1 MEAILGRAG
10 PPASTLIAPPATVTH
25 TPIPY
30 LDVRS
35 AMSLNPVWRA
45 VSIIADTVADMP
57 WQEWR
62 GEYERIQPPSR
73 LIRRPYTFMTRRE
86 WTWRVVATEA
96 LFNVAHCLHV
106 GGKDSAGSPW
116 ALLPIPPALIQPT
129 TLDPYGLLPPS
140 EYLVAGERVSADF
153 VTVIRRAPLPGLSDQ
168 TSGLLDLAR
177 RQFTAYLAADTH
189 MTRYWVNGG
198 PVLTQITLADELAEG
213 EGDQI
218 AQEWADHRAMG
229 SEFPVVFGKGG
240 HAEGW
245 GADPLSESAV
255 EARKEMA
262 AEIGRYFGL
271 PTRLLNAPASDS
283 QTYANVENDAIDLYR
298 YTFRGYMSPVEDA
311 ISELIPG
318 DYIEGRRMVM
328 DPSRFLQGDLE
339 SRSRAW
345 VPLVQTGIVDQDEA
359 RTRGFGLP
367 PRGASV
373 PPQAAI
379 TAAVATG
386 GDQTPAAE
394 SAVVTVE

>member
-1 MEAILGRAG
+1 
-10 PPASTLIAPPATVTH
+10 
-25 TPIPY
+25 
-30 LDVRS
+30 
-35 AMSLNPVWRA
+35 MSLNPVWRA

-62 GEYERIQPPSR
+62 GDVQLTPASR
-73 LIRRPYTFMTRRE
+73 LVRRPYTFMTRRE
-86 WTWRVVATEA
+86 WTWRVTATLA
-96 LFNVAHCLHV
+96 LHTTGHLLHV
-106 GGKDSAGSPW
+106 GGFDSEKTPW
-116 ALLPIPPALIQPT
+116 ALLPIPPALIQP
-129 TLDPYGLLPPS
+129 LQQDPYGLLPPT
-140 EYLVAGERVSADF
+140 EYTVAGQRVPAEF

-168 TSGLLDLAR
+168 ASGLLDLAR

-198 PVLTQITLADELAEG
+198 PIVTQITLDQELDDGEG
-213 EGDQI
+213 EVI
-218 AQEWADHRAMG
+218 AQAWADARAQG
-229 SEFPVVFGKGG
+229 AEFPVVFGKGG
-240 HAEGW
+240 KASGW

-298 YTFRGYMSPVEDA
+298 YTFRGYIGPQEDA
-311 ISELIPG
+311 ISELLPG
-318 DYIEGRRMVM
+318 DYLEGRRMVM
-328 DPSRFLQGDLE
+328 DPARFLQGDLE

-345 VPLVQTGIVDQDEA
+345 TPLVQTGIVSQDEA
-359 RTRGFGLP
+359 RTIGFGLP
-367 PRGASV
+367 ARGQDV

-386 GDQTPAAE
+386 GDQTPTPEAAP
-394 SAVVTVE
+394 AVAVQ

>member
-1 MEAILGRAG
+1 MEALLGRAG
-10 PPASTLIAPPATVTH
+10 PPASTLISPPASVSH
-25 TPIPY
+25 TPVPY

-45 VSIIADTVADMP
+45 VSIISDTIADMP

-62 GEYERIQPPSR
+62 GDVQLTPASR
-73 LIRRPYTFMTRRE
+73 LVRRPYTYMTRRE
-86 WTWRVVATEA
+86 WTWRVTATLA
-96 LFNVAHCLHV
+96 LHTTAHLLHV
-106 GGKDSAGSPW
+106 GGYDSERAPW
-116 ALLPIPPALIQPT
+116 ALLPIPPALIHPFNE
-129 TLDPYGLLPPS
+129 DPYGLLPPT
-140 EYLVAGERVSADF
+140 EYTVAGQRVSAEF
-153 VTVIRRAPLPGLSDQ
+153 VTVIRRAPLPGLSDT

-198 PVLTQITLADELAEG
+198 PIVTQIKLAEELEPG
-213 EGDQI
+213 EAETI
-218 AQEWADHRAMG
+218 AQQWADARAQG

-240 HAEGW
+240 EASGW
-245 GADPLSESAV
+245 GADPLSDSAV

-298 YTFRGYMSPVEDA
+298 YTFRGYMGPQEDA
-311 ISELIPG
+311 ISELLPG

-328 DPSRFLQGDLE
+328 DPARFLQGDLE

-345 VPLVQTGIVDQDEA
+345 VPLVQSGIADQDEA
-359 RTRGFGLP
+359 RIRGFGLP
-367 PRGASV
+367 PRGTSV

-386 GDQTPAAE
+386 GEQESTP
-394 SAVVTVE
+394 SATVTVT